1 MLRKLT
7 LGLVAAAS
15 LSTMALSPTAA
26 SAKPWGGGWGGGWGH
41 HQHHHF
47 GPGFVG
53 YRDDGCY
60 MLRRVVTPYGYRLRT
75 INVCEY

>member
-1 MLRKLT
+1 VAV
-7 LGLVAAAS
+7 GAAA
-15 LSTMALSPTAA
+15 
-26 SAKPWGGGWGGGWGH
+26 GGH
-41 HQHHHF
+41 HHHHHF
-47 GPGFVG
+47 GPGFGIGFVG